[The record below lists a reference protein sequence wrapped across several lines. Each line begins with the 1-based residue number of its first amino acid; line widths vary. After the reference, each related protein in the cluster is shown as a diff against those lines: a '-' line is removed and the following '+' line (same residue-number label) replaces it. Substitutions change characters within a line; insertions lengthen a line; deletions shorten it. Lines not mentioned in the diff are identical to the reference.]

1 MRWPLFRQDPFYIEV
16 DQRRYFRWAGFTL
29 QNCQGKNG
37 LYLAMMKEG
46 NKCDYLIATVLSSKT
61 VWELAINTGS
71 LFPLFL
77 CGRREGAWN
86 LICLNKWCDLQEV
99 QSFQPYIM
107 LSVQY
112 NVYHKICTWVY
123 IFLPG
128 CRAITSCYANTIL
141 CVNFFNC
148 NFMCEF
154 FKLNSII
161 IFHVDICCFLCF
173 FVLICFQLSESV
185 NHPSDWMLA

>member
-1 MRWPLFRQDPFYIEV
+1 MDQSRGRRAAETTVKTSPVLRSKGSVVRWALFSHDPFYVEV
-16 DQRRYFRWAGFTL
+16 DQRRYVRWAGFTL
-29 QNCQGKNG
+29 QNCQCKNG
-37 LYLAMMKEG
+37 LYLATMKEG
-46 NKCDYLIATVLSSKT
+46 DKCDYLIAVRSSKT
-61 VWELAINTGS
+61 VWELAINRGS

-86 LICLNKWCDLQEV
+86 LICLNKCV
-99 QSFQPYIM
+99 
-107 LSVQY
+107 
-112 NVYHKICTWVY
+112 ICKKFSHFNS
-123 IFLPG
+123 I
-128 CRAITSCYANTIL
+128 SCLANTIL